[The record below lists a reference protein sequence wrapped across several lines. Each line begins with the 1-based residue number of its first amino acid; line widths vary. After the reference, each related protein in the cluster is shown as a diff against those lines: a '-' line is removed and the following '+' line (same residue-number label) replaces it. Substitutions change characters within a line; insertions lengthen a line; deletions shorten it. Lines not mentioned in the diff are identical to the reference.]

1 MTITNSQTNTSIV
14 EIGDGIYRIS
24 TPVPPM
30 PALPVGFTF
39 NQFLIADDEPLLFH
53 TGPRRMFPLVR
64 EAVEA
69 VIPVSSLRYLGI
81 SHFEAD
87 ECGAL
92 NEFLAVAPRAAPL
105 CGAIAKMVSVDDVAD
120 REARGLGDGEQLSL
134 GNHTVGWIDTPHLP
148 HGWDCGYLFEKKTS
162 TLFCGDLFTQPGDKH
177 EPLIEGD
184 ILGPSEAMR
193 DAMDYYAHTRNTKGL
208 IAKLAAN
215 QPTTLACMHGSSWSG
230 NGSDLLG
237 QLAEALGK

>member
-1 MTITNSQTNTSIV
+1 MTITNSQSNTSVV

-30 PALPVGFTF
+30 PALPGGFTF
-39 NQFLIADDEPLLFH
+39 NQFLIADNEPLLFH

-64 EAVEA
+64 EAIEA

-92 NEFLAVAPRAAPL
+92 NEFLEVAPRAVPL
-105 CGAIAKMVSVDDVAD
+105 CGGVAKMVSVDDVAD
-120 REARGLGDGEQLSL
+120 REALGLGDGEKLSL

-148 HGWDCGYLFEKKTS
+148 HGWDCGYLFEQATS
-162 TLFCGDLFTQPGDKH
+162 TLFCGDLFTQPGS
-177 EPLIEGD
+177 ENPPLIEGD

-193 DAMDYYAHTRNTKGL
+193 DAMDYYAHTENTSGL
-208 IAKLAAN
+208 IAKLAATE
-215 QPTTLACMHGSSWSG
+215 PTTLACMHGSSWSG
-230 NGSDLLG
+230 NGSELLG
-237 QLAEALGK
+237 QLAAALG

>member
-1 MTITNSQTNTSIV
+1 MTITNPQSNTSIF
-14 EIGDGIYRIS
+14 EIGEGIYRIS
-24 TPVPPM
+24 TPVPPI
-30 PALPVGFTF
+30 PALPAGFTF

-92 NEFLAVAPRAAPL
+92 NEFLEAAPRAIPL
-105 CGAIAKMVSVDDVAD
+105 CGAVAKMVSVDDVAD
-120 REARGLGDGEQLSL
+120 REALGLGDGEKLSL
-134 GNHTVGWIDTPHLP
+134 GKHTVGWIDTPHLP
-148 HGWDCGYLFEKKTS
+148 HGWDCGYLFEQATS
-162 TLFCGDLFTQPGDKH
+162 TLFCGDLFTQPGAEH
-177 EPLIEGD
+177 PPLIEGD

-193 DAMDYYAHTRNTKGL
+193 DAMDYYAHTKNTGEL
-208 IAKLAAN
+208 IAKLAATE
-215 QPTTLACMHGSSWSG
+215 PTALACMHCSSWSG
-230 NGSDLLG
+230 NGSELLG
-237 QLAEALGK
+237 ELAAALG